1 MQSRPLLWFIL
12 KVFFWLPVCY
22 WIWFNASDFTT
33 WVAADLIEQ
42 IFISN
47 LPDQI
52 SGIEQQ
58 GYLLDVIT
66 KISPPAQDL
75 TANKTGEIIFSV
87 NTLNYNFGLPLC
99 VALILSSPGNI
110 ILIFRNILFSIVI
123 LLLIQLWGISFN
135 IMKTLFLEI
144 PSQLNYQIN
153 LSQWH
158 GDAIALGYQLGS
170 LILPAVTPLVIWLA
184 LYRKF
189 IITIAP
195 ALSRFDS

>member
-22 WIWFNASDFTT
+22 WIWFNAADFTT
-33 WVAADLIEQ
+33 WVAVDLIEK
-42 IFISN
+42 IFIAN

-66 KISPPAQDL
+66 KLSPPPQDVPEG
-75 TANKTGEIIFSV
+75 KIGEIIFSV

-110 ILIFRNILFSIVI
+110 ILISRNILFSIVI

-135 IMKTLFLEI
+135 ILKTVFLEI
-144 PSQLNYQIN
+144 SPQL
-153 LSQWH
+153 H
-158 GDAIALGYQLGS
+158 YQLRNC
-170 LILPAVTPLVIWLA
+170 PQ
-184 LYRKF
+184 
-189 IITIAP
+189 IT
-195 ALSRFDS
+195 

>member
-12 KVFFWLPVCY
+12 KVFFWLPICY
-22 WIWFNASDFTT
+22 WVWFNASDFTT
-33 WVAADLIEQ
+33 WVAADLIEK

-58 GYLLDVIT
+58 GYVLDVIT
-66 KISPPAQDL
+66 KLSPPPQDVP
-75 TANKTGEIIFSV
+75 AGKIGEIIFSV

-99 VALILSSPGNI
+99 AALILSSPGNI
-110 ILIFRNILFSIVI
+110 ILICRNILFSIII

-135 IMKTLFLEI
+135 ILKTVFLEI
-144 PSQLNYQIN
+144 SPQLHYQLS

-158 GDAIALGYQLGS
+158 VDAIALGYQLGS

-189 IITIAP
+189 IVTIAP
-195 ALSRFDS
+195 TLNRFDT